1 MTGERAGGSDV
12 ASARYEGRD
21 ANARRLVQLGLA
33 LCLVIVLALLGV
45 AKLMAYLTLHQ
56 PAGPPVSPLAPT
68 AELPPKPR
76 LQITPHLDLARKRA
90 ADDAVLNS
98 YAWIDRSSGTV
109 RIPIDRAMD
118 LVAERLQTPRD
129 LAAKSTQTRQ
139 ATSRTRRA
147 KER

>member
-1 MTGERAGGSDV
+1 MTEERAGGSEV
-12 ASARYEGRD
+12 ANARYESRD
-21 ANARRLVQLGLA
+21 ADARRLVQLGLA
-33 LCLVIVLALLGV
+33 LCLVIVLAMLGV
-45 AKLMAYLTLHQ
+45 AKLMAYLTLRQ
-56 PAGPPVSPLAPT
+56 PAGQAVSPLAAT

-76 LQITPHLDLARKRA
+76 LQITPHLDLAQKRA
-90 ADDAVLNS
+90 ADDEVLNS
-98 YAWIDRSSGTV
+98 YAWVERSSGTV

-118 LVAERLQTPRD
+118 LVTERLQTPRD